1 MKNRKSLQ
9 EFLSSMDEEGGIV
22 RWTFDTDDSVDSL
35 FLSKQ
40 RCDAEKNRRL

>member
-9 EFLSSMDEEGGIV
+9 EFLSSMDEEG
-22 RWTFDTDDSVDSL
+22 WTFDTDDSVDSL